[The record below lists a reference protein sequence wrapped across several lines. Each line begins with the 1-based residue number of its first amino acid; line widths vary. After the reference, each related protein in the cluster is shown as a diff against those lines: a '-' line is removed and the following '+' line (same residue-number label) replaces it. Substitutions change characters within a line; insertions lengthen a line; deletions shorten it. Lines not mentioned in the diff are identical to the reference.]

1 MNAPQAAEKTGRV
14 VPGESSVELRSAEQF
29 HTETVRE
36 PYGVNAPQAAEKPG
50 RVVPGESSVELR
62 SAEQF
67 HTETVRERTEEQ
79 AAGSYR
85 SRLDKKTLET
95 LDRLVAESRL
105 QTVKPVEVREEPVT
119 LVHSESVT
127 AETPAEPMNINADSL
142 RNVSIVRR
150 SIVNETSLHMKKL
163 MEKAAVTAPVQSAV
177 KKAFTYR
184 PADRTGDMVMLIPP
198 AEADRFRASGAFDRK
213 LPPIELRQPPEPQ
226 PERESTTR
234 KTTINN
240 RPVIRTSETG
250 IGELSRDDITK
261 LADKV
266 YEQIETRL
274 TRERRRMGL

>member
-1 MNAPQAAEKTGRV
+1 MEFH
-14 VPGESSVELRSAEQF
+14 SAEHF
-29 HTETVRE
+29 
-36 PYGVNAPQAAEKPG
+36 Y
-50 RVVPGESSVELR
+50 
-62 SAEQF
+62 
-67 HTETVRERTEEQ
+67 TETVRERTEDQ
-79 AAGSYR
+79 PAGSYR

-95 LDRLVAESRL
+95 LDRLVAESRS

-119 LVHSESVT
+119 LVHSESAH
-127 AETPAEPMNINADSL
+127 AEAPAEPANINADSL

-163 MEKAAVTAPVQSAV
+163 MEKAAGTANVQPAV

-184 PADRTGDMVMLIPP
+184 PADKTGDMVMLIPP

-226 PERESTTR
+226 PERESTAR